1 MKRLDTGDPRY
12 ARRNRTASNSKNSS
26 PQKRLVK
33 DYQRNR
39 SPKPAKKRFAK
50 EGAGGLPACASR
62 KYKYYNAGGHY
73 SPTPVPA
80 RSRNSD
86 QNNLPRGHGGVYDS
100 VYVSNVKAG
109 DVHSHHPRRE
119 SDPRSNVRKYNNH
132 SADRC
137 DSKSD
142 ANFKMCEYH
151 NPDAYLDL
159 DDSSD
164 SPRSKKSSHHVHK
177 IKPSN
182 PRSGSASSGHSSG
195 RRKRSHNHTGSRSGD
210 RNEGKKRR
218 QMRRTNSEPNIRV
231 LYRHDEDR
239 DEDGFWVRLKR
250 SQSDPDLAQ
259 SGTPILRKI
268 PGTFQE
274 KEEWYEATAAD
285 NLRRNKIRFDSFFS
299 RVTFIM
305 EDPYTTIL
313 CVEETIPLDFSDESE
328 ESTSSEVT
336 SYSGTEENAKIEE
349 DEDGLSYP
357 TFPTEH
363 QHRGQGGCS
372 CTIS

>member
-1 MKRLDTGDPRY
+1 MKRLDTGDSRY
-12 ARRNRTASNSKNSS
+12 ARRNRTRSNSKNSP

-33 DYQRNR
+33 NYQRNR
-39 SPKPAKKRFAK
+39 SPKPAKRFAK

-86 QNNLPRGHGGVYDS
+86 QSNIPRGHGGVYDS

-119 SDPRSNVRKYNNH
+119 SDPRSNVRKYHSH

-137 DSKSD
+137 DS
-142 ANFKMCEYH
+142 
-151 NPDAYLDL
+151 
-159 DDSSD
+159 SD
-164 SPRSKKSSHHVHK
+164 SHRSKKSSPHVHR
-177 IKPSN
+177 IKPISHP
-182 PRSGSASSGHSSG
+182 PRSASASGGHSSG
-195 RRKRSHNHTGSRSGD
+195 RRKRSHNHTGSRSSD
-210 RNEGKKRR
+210 RTESKKRR
-218 QMRRTNSEPNIRV
+218 HMRRTNSEPNIRV

-274 KEEWYEATAAD
+274 KEEWYEATAAE
-285 NLRRNKIRFDSFFS
+285 NLRRNKIRFDNFFS

-349 DEDGLSYP
+349 DDEDGLNYP
-357 TFPTEH
+357 TLPTEH